1 MSFKRGY
8 INNIIK
14 KKRMCINLN
23 INIKNLRKKHIKDAL
38 IKK

>member
-14 KKRMCINLN
+14 KRMCINLN
-23 INIKNLRKKHIKDAL
+23 INKKNNLKKTYKRSIN
-38 IKK
+38 